1 MGQTQTTPAI
11 LPLFYVCVW
20 EIQIF
25 VFMHVNFLEKEM
37 AVHSSILTWRIL
49 WTEEPG
55 LLQSMGSKRAEHDW
69 ATITLSGAENILELS
84 QPLFWKYL
92 DYDIIGIQRIYNK
105 LYTLIYWACVCI
117 QAVVTIKRVNK
128 SIRPKYSHSPT
139 CLSTAHSFQRNSNS
153 QSTSSHCILV
163 CTFQKYM
170 QKKLCYT

>member
-1 MGQTQTTPAI
+1 MCFPQEQKQIHSFSLLFVCLFFPRRSPEEGNGS
-11 LPLFYVCVW
+11 PLQYSYL
-20 EIQIF
+20 EN
-25 VFMHVNFLEKEM
+25 FMDRGAWLATVYGVIK
-37 AVHSSILTWRIL
+37 SRTW
-49 WTEEPG
+49 
-55 LLQSMGSKRAEHDW
+55 
-69 ATITLSGAENILELS
+69 LSNYYTFRSWKYFGIIS
-84 QPLFWKYL
+84 TSFWKYL

-170 QKKLCYT
+170 QNKLCYT